1 MFIYYVYAYLRKDG
15 TPYYIGKGKNLRI
28 LAEHKVG
35 IPTNHSRIVYIAT
48 NLTEL
53 GAFALERRY
62 IRWYG
67 RKDLGTGVLRNRTD
81 GGEGASG
88 AVQSPENRKKKSA
101 AAVHRW
107 ANNPMPEKT
116 RQKIRAKRAFQIT
129 TQETRN
135 KMSAAHKGRIN
146 SPEAIEK
153 VRQANLGSKRTEE
166 TKQRMR
172 DSKKGYPKIKCA
184 HCGVEAVT
192 VNHNRWHGNNCKQ
205 RINGEI

>member
-1 MFIYYVYAYLRKDG
+1 MNIYYVYAYLRKDG

-35 IPTNHSRIVYIAT
+35 IPTDHSCIVYLAT

-116 RQKIRAKRAFQIT
+116 RQKIRAKRAFQII

-135 KMSAAHKGRIN
+135 KMSAAHKGLVR

-153 VRQANLGSKRTEE
+153 SRQAHLGLKRTEE
-166 TKQRMR
+166 TRRRLSESRKH
-172 DSKKGYPKIKCA
+172 YPRLACPHCNKISDA
-184 HCGVEAVT
+184 G
-192 VNHNRWHGNNCKQ
+192 NYNRWHGDNCKL
-205 RINGEI
+205 NDVL